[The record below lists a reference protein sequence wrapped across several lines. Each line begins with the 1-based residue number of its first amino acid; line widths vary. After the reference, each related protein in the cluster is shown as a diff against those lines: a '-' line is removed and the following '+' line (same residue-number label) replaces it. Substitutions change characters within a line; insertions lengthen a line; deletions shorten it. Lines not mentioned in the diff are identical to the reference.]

1 MLTAVI
7 VLALVA
13 VALGAACV
21 MLLWQRGKMMA
32 TESALRAELGAASA
46 GREQADQAL
55 VRAGADLEGVRTA
68 LTRAEAQAAAMTR
81 DAVNLRQE
89 RESDR
94 EKAEERLRD
103 AVEATRRELRAQ
115 VGAFEAAKQDY
126 EKERA
131 VSQQTLREAF
141 GSLAAAALKQ
151 SNDELLKAAKE
162 NWSAERTRLAG
173 EHEKQ
178 KLEVQSIVAP
188 ISETLKQTDLKLG
201 QMQQQWATDR
211 GTISEQVRAVGEAGV
226 TLRAETVKLVRALSR
241 PEVRGA
247 WGEWQLK
254 RVAELA
260 GMSAYCDFAE
270 QVTAPRAAGGGG
282 SGEEGA
288 IRPDM
293 VVRLPNDRVI
303 IVDAKTNTMEYL
315 EAARAETPSEAESH
329 LENFARHVAEQVT
342 ALSRKRYWAGF
353 EGAIDFTV
361 MFVPGDQFLDAALAR
376 RPGLMEAAA
385 AANVILVTPA
395 TLIGLLRAVA
405 IGWREKH
412 LAAEAE
418 ELLRLGQQLHDRARV
433 AMEKVADLG
442 GALETAVKRYNE
454 FVGSYKSR
462 LEPTLRRFADA
473 GARGAKDL
481 PEVPEI
487 EVAPRLLAEGPAAAA
502 QSLHHE

>member
-7 VLALVA
+7 VLAVLGT
-13 VALGAACV
+13 ALGVGCAV
-21 MLLWQRGKMMA
+21 LLLRRGKLLA
-32 TESALRAELGAASA
+32 SEAALRAEGSA
-46 GREQADQAL
+46 LATARDQAVQAL
-55 VRAGADLEGVRTA
+55 ERAGADLNQVRAA
-68 LTRAEAQAAAMTR
+68 LAKAEAEAAEMRR
-81 DAVNLRQE
+81 DAANQRQE
-89 RESDR
+89 REGDR
-94 EKAEERLRD
+94 ASAEQRLRE

-115 VGAFEAAKQDY
+115 IGAFEEAKQQY

-131 VSQQTLREAF
+131 ASQQSLRDTF
-141 GSLAAAALKQ
+141 GSLAAEALKQ
-151 SNDELLKAAKE
+151 SSAELLKAAKE
-162 NWSAERTRLAG
+162 NWGAERTRLAG
-173 EHEKQ
+173 EQEKQ

-188 ISETLKQTDLKLG
+188 ISETLKKTDEKLS
-201 QMQQQWATDR
+201 QMQQQWAMDR
-211 GTISEQVRAVGEAGV
+211 GTISEQVRAVGEAGT

-260 GMSAYCDFAE
+260 GMTAYCDFAE
-270 QVTAPRAAGGGG
+270 QVTAPRPGD
-282 SGEEGA
+282 EGA

-315 EAARAETPSEAESH
+315 EAARAEEPSVAEAH

-342 ALSRKRYWAGF
+342 ALSRKRYWSGF
-353 EGAIDFTV
+353 DGAIDFTV
-361 MFVPGDQFLDAALAR
+361 MFVPGDQFLDAALVR

-405 IGWREKH
+405 LGWREKH
-412 LAAEAE
+412 LAAEAA
-418 ELLRLGQQLHDRARV
+418 ELLELGRTLHERARV
-433 AMEKVADLG
+433 AMEKASDLG
-442 GALETAVKRYNE
+442 GALETAVRRYNE

-462 LEPTLRRFADA
+462 LEPTLRRFEDA

-481 PEVPEI
+481 PEVAQV
-487 EVAPRLLAEGPAAAA
+487 EVVPRLLGEGPTAPG
-502 QSLHHE
+502 QSLLHERGA

>member
-7 VLALVA
+7 VLAA
-13 VALGAACV
+13 VALGLGGACV
-21 MLLWQRGKMMA
+21 ALLWQRGRA
-32 TESALRAELGAASA
+32 LAAEAALRAELSAASA
-46 GREQADQAL
+46 ARAQAGEAL
-55 VRAGADLEGVRTA
+55 ARSGADLETVRAA
-68 LTRAEAQAAAMTR
+68 LSRAEALAAAMTR
-81 DAVNLRQE
+81 DAANLRQE
-89 RESDR
+89 READR
-94 EKAEERLRD
+94 ANADQRLRD
-103 AVEATRRELRAQ
+103 AVEATRRELRMQ
-115 VGAFEAAKQDY
+115 VDAFETAKRDY

-131 VSQQTLREAF
+131 ANQQTLRDTF
-141 GSLAAAALKQ
+141 GSLAAEALKQ
-151 SNDELLKAAKE
+151 SNAELLRAAKE

-173 EHEKQ
+173 EQEKQ
-178 KLEVQSIVAP
+178 RLEVQSIVAP
-188 ISETLKQTDLKLG
+188 ISETLKKTDEKLS

-247 WGEWQLK
+247 WGEWQLR

-260 GMSAYCDFAE
+260 GMTAYCDFSE
-270 QVTAPRAAGGGG
+270 QVTAPRQGD
-282 SGEEGA
+282 EGT

-303 IVDAKTNTMEYL
+303 IVDAKTNTLEYL
-315 EAARAETPSEAESH
+315 EAARAETPAEAEAH
-329 LENFARHVAEQVT
+329 LENFARHVSEQVS
-342 ALSRKRYWAGF
+342 ALSRKRYWSGF

-376 RPGLMEAAA
+376 KPGLMEAAA

-418 ELLRLGQQLHDRARV
+418 ELLKLGQMLHDRARV
-433 AMEKVADLG
+433 AMEKAADLG

-462 LEPTLRRFADA
+462 LEPTLRRFEDA

-481 PEVPEI
+481 PEVAEI
-487 EVAPRLLAEGPAAAA
+487 EVAPRLLSEGPTASPA
-502 QSLHHE
+502 SLLHE